1 MQDKKP
7 IAVYSRKLNTA
18 QKRYTTTERIVEL
31 LSAIETCKEY
41 KNTLLGYNQTII
53 VFTDHKN
60 NTFNGLK
67 ASDCVLHTC
76 LLLLL
81 EDYGGNV

>member
-7 IAVYSRKLNTA
+7 IAFYSRKINTA
-18 QKRYTTTERIVEL
+18 QKRYTTNEREL
-31 LSAIETCKEY
+31 LSAIEIFKEY
-41 KNTLLGYNQTII
+41 KNILLDYHVSII

-67 ASDCVLHTC
+67 ANISGRFCLHA
-76 LLLLL
+76 
-81 EDYGGNV
+81 G